1 MSHTLPSGAP
11 KRGAIHSF
19 LRGEGRDGRGR
30 LLAEVLSF
38 DDRAIEGVHDFI
50 QWLFPLPEPSRAV
63 PGSPVLQPGEA
74 EAIRGDAR
82 AVEGF
87 RAGLERM
94 GRFYGDTDGW
104 LVRFDH
110 NHLRISRIL
119 RATRAILGQEAAR
132 AFHAAVAAR
141 NQAAG
146 APINDNS
153 LRHWQAALR

>member
-1 MSHTLPSGAP
+1 MSRTVPGGTP
-11 KRGAIHSF
+11 RRGAIHDF
-19 LRGEGRDGRGR
+19 LCGDGRDGRGR
-30 LLAEVLSF
+30 LLAEVLDL
-38 DDRAIEGVHDFI
+38 DDTAIEGVHDFI

-63 PGSPVLQPGEA
+63 PGSPVLHPGEA
-74 EAIRGDAR
+74 EAIREDPR
-82 AVEGF
+82 ATEGF

-94 GRFYGDTDGW
+94 SRFYRDTDGW

-119 RATRAILGQEAAR
+119 RATRALLGQEAAR
-132 AFHAAVAAR
+132 AFHDAVTLR

-146 APINDNS
+146 APVNGDS